1 LIYMINFMLPTQIGA
16 ITLDGTWLIAVGVI
30 LVAGIIYYNRN
41 NISLMSSETNINKDS
56 NINSNMEIEKVDIQ
70 TSQFKEDEIR
80 NLEEENIV
88 LDE

>member
-1 LIYMINFMLPTQIGA
+1 MINFMLPTQIGA

>member
-1 LIYMINFMLPTQIGA
+1 MINFMLPTQIGA

-80 NLEEENIV
+80 NLEEENNV

>member
-1 LIYMINFMLPTQIGA
+1 MLPTQIGG

-56 NINSNMEIEKVDIQ
+56 NMNRNVETEKVDIQ
-70 TSQFKEDEIR
+70 TSQFKEDEIK

-88 LDE
+88 LEE